1 MGGSQ
6 PAELPFVVG
15 NFRRICSWM
24 FNVAH
29 YGWMVDSMTLQSQW
43 EIDEFPHVLL
53 LPSTYT
59 YKHKKTYVA
68 AGKDWHEEI
77 KYRNFASSLRRFNS
91 LSLTLSL
98 WWIRKRSEALAD
110 DFIQQHCSPY
120 YRDSSGASATD
131 KEKLSTVAA
140 AAVFALMNAVVWFNY
155 RIPYCLIRK

>member
-6 PAELPFVVG
+6 PAELPFEVG

-68 AGKDWHEEI
+68 AGEDWHEEI

-91 LSLTLSL
+91 LSLSLSL
-98 WWIRKRSEALAD
+98 SGEYAKEVKHLQMTLFSSIARHITAIPRERAQLIKKSCQRWRRRRR
-110 DFIQQHCSPY
+110 QYSP
-120 YRDSSGASATD
+120 
-131 KEKLSTVAA
+131 
-140 AAVFALMNAVVWFNY
+140 
-155 RIPYCLIRK
+155 